1 MEEKVFLDVFIEG
14 YKEDSEVIHGFVESY
29 EELIVIIKS
38 FSANYDITVR
48 NAKV

>member
-1 MEEKVFLDVFIEG
+1 MEEKVLFDVFIEG
-14 YKEDSEVIHGFVESY
+14 YEEGSEIIHGCVESY

-48 NAKV
+48 SLKV

>member
-1 MEEKVFLDVFIEG
+1 MEKKVLLEVFIEG
-14 YKEDSEVIHGFVESY
+14 YEEDSKAICGYVESY

-48 NAKV
+48 NLKV